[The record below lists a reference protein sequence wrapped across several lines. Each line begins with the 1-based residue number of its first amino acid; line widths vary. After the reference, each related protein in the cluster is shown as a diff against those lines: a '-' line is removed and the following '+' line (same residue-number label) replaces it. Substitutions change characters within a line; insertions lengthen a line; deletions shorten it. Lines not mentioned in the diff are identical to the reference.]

1 MAQIIYTCTLNP
13 AVDLFVELDTL
24 TPDVVNRT
32 NAEDYIPNGKT
43 INISFILNRM
53 GVDNKALGYIG
64 GFTGNF
70 IKTELENQGIQ
81 TDFIE
86 VDGITRINTFIRANE
101 QEYKIVN
108 RGPVIPENKVNELL
122 EKIGD
127 ILSGSVLFV
136 SGSLPRGVKDDIFVE
151 IAKICHQ
158 NKVKLVLD
166 ISSKRL
172 LDCLSYQPFIIKPNE
187 EELAFIFDKK
197 QLTKEEIMELGQNL
211 VEQGAQQVLISLG
224 EKGSLYISK
233 EKMIRVTSPKGKVV
247 NTACAG
253 DALLGSFCG
262 KLIQG
267 VTLEEALMFA
277 SATGASTAF
286 TSGLSDLSD
295 VHELMKQI
303 TIYQVYQNVS

>member
-1 MAQIIYTCTLNP
+1 VTQIIYTCTLNP

>member
-1 MAQIIYTCTLNP
+1 MTQIIYTCTLNP

>member
-1 MAQIIYTCTLNP
+1 MIYTCTLNP

>member
-1 MAQIIYTCTLNP
+1 MTQIIYTCTLNP

-70 IKTELENQGIQ
+70 IKTELENQGIR

>member
-1 MAQIIYTCTLNP
+1 MIYTCTLNP

-127 ILSGSVLFV
+127 IPSGSVLFV